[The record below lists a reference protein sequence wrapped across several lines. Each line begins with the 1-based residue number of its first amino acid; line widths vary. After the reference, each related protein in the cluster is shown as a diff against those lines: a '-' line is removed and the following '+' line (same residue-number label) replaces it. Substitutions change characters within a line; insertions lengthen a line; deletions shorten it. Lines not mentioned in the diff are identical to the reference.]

1 MQKAS
6 FSSVLRCHLWR
17 MHWIIFKQFD
27 PKCSIPVRLLHNWY
41 ERIGE
46 NQFATKYDSKELFIC
61 AILCREQYGL
71 RYYLLGDFELHC
83 DDLLQISKRYE
94 RTCTVLV
101 SQNEYYVV
109 DWYYIATV
117 HRSPCNAACTS
128 WRGGSQFEIMLLFV
142 VELTGNLFHDG
153 IDTRTHKHEMNE
165 WIPHHLV
172 GFIHTSYGTTK
183 YSVFIIQNSYSYAY
197 SCVYTFN

>member
-46 NQFATKYDSKELFIC
+46 NQFATKDDSKELFIC

-83 DDLLQISKRYE
+83 DDLLQISKWYE

-117 HRSPCNAACTS
+117 HRSPFTLQRSVYILEGRIAIWNY
-128 WRGGSQFEIMLLFV
+128 V
-142 VELTGNLFHDG
+142 VVCGWADWKS
-153 IDTRTHKHEMNE
+153 IPWWYWYTH
-165 WIPHHLV
+165 
-172 GFIHTSYGTTK
+172 T
-183 YSVFIIQNSYSYAY
+183 
-197 SCVYTFN
+197 